1 MPPSDVKVLFSTDGT
16 RLFAEATGDRS
27 NPHLVL
33 IAGLTLSGCVFDE
46 ICADKR
52 LLDSLYIVR
61 QQILPTAQLIDI
73 PQVRYDTRGHGRSG
87 KPSTREAYES
97 KLFADDFK
105 TVMDAY
111 GLKKPVLA
119 GW

>member
-73 PQVRYDTRGHGRSG
+73 P
-87 KPSTREAYES
+87 
-97 KLFADDFK
+97 
-105 TVMDAY
+105 
-111 GLKKPVLA
+111 
-119 GW
+119 